1 MSQHPPRSRAVQST
15 ILLELSAFALTGSSW
30 TLTGKAKLKVM
41 PMLSED
47 PPENDDACGH
57 RILLELRR
65 ALVFVL
71 LGPVFG
77 ILVALSQEVAVRGS
91 FPGDYVEGCVTVYFF
106 SLVVSVIT
114 APADGFLACVLPIP
128 ERGPFTAVIGAAV
141 AVGLS
146 LYWWTQMGNKLVPP
160 SLHWQIPIAIV
171 GGLSMGAC
179 SLLSHNYRRSK
190 A

>member
-1 MSQHPPRSRAVQST
+1 M
-15 ILLELSAFALTGSSW
+15 E
-30 TLTGKAKLKVM
+30 M
-41 PMLSED
+41 PVPSED

-57 RILLELRR
+57 RTLLELRR

-91 FPGDYVEGCVTVYFF
+91 FPGDYVEGCAIVYFF
-106 SLVVSVIT
+106 NLIVSVIT
-114 APADGFLACVLPIP
+114 APADGILACVLPIP
-128 ERGPFTAVIGAAV
+128 ERGPLTAVIGAAV

-146 LYWWTQMGNKLVPP
+146 LYWWTQMGNKMVPP
-160 SLHWQIPIAIV
+160 SLSSQIPIAII